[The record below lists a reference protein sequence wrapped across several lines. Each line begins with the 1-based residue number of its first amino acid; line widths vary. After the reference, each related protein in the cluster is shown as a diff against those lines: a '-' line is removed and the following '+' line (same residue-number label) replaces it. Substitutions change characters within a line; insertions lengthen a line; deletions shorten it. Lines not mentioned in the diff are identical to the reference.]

1 MTDNLAQASPPEQPS
16 PADATLNTAAPAS
29 EQTEKEVATEAP
41 GDDAP
46 ATEAEKPKPK
56 RDGGFQ
62 RRINDLTRE
71 FRDAQRREAEAN
83 RRADELLAELR
94 SRTGATAKPN
104 TVSDD
109 QAPRQ
114 EDFSSYEAYIDARA
128 EYRARQVV
136 KTERERAER
145 EAHEVRAR
153 QTEAQ
158 RREAL
163 QRAAAEAASK
173 FPDFEEVL
181 AEADIPVT
189 PAMVE
194 VLSESDDKPALMY
207 WLAKNPDEARSIAAK
222 SPASQARILGQ
233 IEERLKSAPPRK
245 SVTEAPEPP
254 RTVKGKGPSSADPE
268 KMSMAEYVKWRQAQ
282 T

>member
-1 MTDNLAQASPPEQPS
+1 MTDNLAPAATPEPASPAVATENNAA
-16 PADATLNTAAPAS
+16 PADANV
-29 EQTEKEVATEAP
+29 EKATEAEAT

-46 ATEAEKPKPK
+46 ATEADKPKPK

-62 RRINDLTRE
+62 RRISELTRE

-94 SRTGATAKPN
+94 SRTGAAAKPG

-109 QAPRQ
+109 QAPKQ
-114 EDFSSYEAYIDARA
+114 EDFASYEAYIDARA
-128 EYRARQVV
+128 DYRAAQTV
-136 KTERERAER
+136 KAERARAER
-145 EAHEVRAR
+145 EANEVRAR
-153 QTEAQ
+153 QTDAQ

-163 QRAAAEAASK
+163 QRAAAEAAEK
-173 FPDFEEVL
+173 FPDFEEVV

-194 VLSESDDKPALMY
+194 VLSESEDKPALMY

-233 IEERLKSAPPRK
+233 IEERLRSAPPRK
-245 SVTEAPEPP
+245 TVTEAPDPP
-254 RTVKGKGPSSADPE
+254 RTVKGKGSSSPDPE
-268 KMSMAEYVKWRQAQ
+268 KMSMAEYTKWRQAQ
-282 T
+282 S